1 VGGQRHEEL
10 PHSYQMMLFWAG
22 LRGAVGVAL
31 AAGFKGPNAAALRT
45 TVLVVVVLTVII
57 FGGTTARMLEVLGIK
72 VGVEEDGASSDDEE
86 GERVGAERL
95 WLNGRAPRW
104 SGRASLYG
112 REQVPFIDGGR
123 VSGGPGGRSL
133 SRVFSAASEEDDE
146 YSDSG
151 EVLPMAPQSTLSPP
165 TAPGT
170 QAGRGGSGGS
180 GTHSPQIPDEPHNEW
195 SFTSFD
201 ERYLLPLFSNSVAS
215 RTFNARKAS
224 RRAALAADRSR
235 EALELGE
242 GDIGYD
248 SEDDRPGRGE
258 ARRTLGPSLTT
269 QFAGSVT
276 DFFRNMRGGGAAA
289 SSSSLPTS
297 PSEER
302 RGLSERRPGSAGPSS
317 GGGRGDHQ

>member
-1 VGGQRHEEL
+1 
-10 PHSYQMMLFWAG
+10 
-22 LRGAVGVAL
+22 
-31 AAGFKGPNAAALRT
+31 
-45 TVLVVVVLTVII
+45 VLVVVVLTVII
-57 FGGTTARMLEVLGIK
+57 FGGTTARMLEVMGIK

-86 GERVGAERL
+86 GERAGAERL

-112 REQVPFIDGGR
+112 REQVPFSDGGR
-123 VSGGPGGRSL
+123 FPSGPGDRSL
-133 SRVFSAASEEDDE
+133 SRVFSATSEEDDD

-165 TAPGT
+165 TATGR
-170 QAGRGGSGGS
+170 QAGNGDSSGSGS
-180 GTHSPQIPDEPHNEW
+180 GAHSPHLPDEPHNEW

-242 GDIGYD
+242 GETGYD
-248 SEDDRPGRGE
+248 SEDDRPGRSE
-258 ARRTLGPSLTT
+258 ARGNAGPSLTT
-269 QFAGSVT
+269 HFAGSVT
-276 DFFRNMRGGGAAA
+276 DFFRQMRGRGVS

-297 PSEER
+297 PSDER
-302 RGLSERRPGSAGPSS
+302 QGLSERRPGSAGPS
-317 GGGRGDHQ
+317 GGGGTGGDR